1 MKRGL
6 LLLTMLAALC
16 GTAWAHQFKIGDL
29 VIGHPWTRATP
40 GGASVG
46 AGYLKITNNGKEAD
60 RLTGGTLDGADTVE
74 IHEMKMEGDTMI
86 MRQAEQGVEI
96 KPGETIEFKPGSYH
110 LMFIGLKKPIAQG
123 PNIKG
128 TLNFEKAGSV
138 AVEYK
143 VEGLGAQEPTDNK
156 HDHMQ

>member
-6 LLLTMLAALC
+6 LAMAMLAALC

-86 MRQAEQGVEI
+86 MRQAEHGVEI
-96 KPGETIEFKPGSYH
+96 KRGETIEFKPGSYH

-128 TLNFEKAGSV
+128 TLTFEKAGSV
-138 AVEYK
+138 GVEYK
-143 VEGLGAQEPTDNK
+143 VEGLGAQEPAEGK
-156 HDHMQ
+156 HEHMQ